1 MKKVL
6 SERNWVV
13 ILFITALTVFA
24 FAQEDAKK
32 AEKLYQD
39 NSTGSSLLSTPRQT
53 TGINEPADKPELSV
67 TGNQ

>member
-1 MKKVL
+1 MRKVL

-13 ILFITALTVFA
+13 ILFIAALTIFS

-39 NSTGSSLLSTPRQT
+39 NSTASSLLTTPKQT
-53 TGINEPADKPELSV
+53 SGINEPVQKPESNHSEV
-67 TGNQ
+67 K